1 MKHVPVLILVCCSLS
16 ACALRMEARPDG
28 PPPPPPPAPQMM
40 SYEEAVQSGSA
51 YARDRGYGYRLR
63 EAHLDNGN
71 LWKLN
76 FQIFEH
82 ERPGRLHLEYDA
94 FSRQLLAA
102 DARVSRRHGEH
113 QNDDGDDNDGE
124 HEHHRRENHERDD

>member
-1 MKHVPVLILVCCSLS
+1 MKHVPMLILVCCSLS

-28 PPPPPPPAPQMM
+28 LPPPPPPAPQMM

-94 FSRQLLAA
+94 FSRQLLNA
-102 DARVSRRHGEH
+102 DARLGRRHGE
-113 QNDDGDDNDGE
+113 DDDHEHDGE
-124 HEHHRRENHERDD
+124 HEHSHRRESERDD